1 MKFSLLNI
9 KYILVLILA
18 LPNLAFSAD
27 TTSMDVHV
35 QADIHASMHMQWDK
49 LDADDERYQ
58 EMKAKMKIGNDWS
71 LLPYGLYT
79 ELRTN
84 DPNRMVSLRISDFF
98 SKNQN
103 NVIKNEY
110 VYVSVNGKGL
120 HPASKD
126 VALLYP
132 EDRAQLKKYVL
143 LFLIKMMPNHRSGRY
158 SANFQFITNTLP

>member
-84 DPNRMVSLRISDFF
+84 DPNRMVSLRISD
-98 SKNQN
+98 
-103 NVIKNEY
+103 
-110 VYVSVNGKGL
+110 
-120 HPASKD
+120 
-126 VALLYP
+126 
-132 EDRAQLKKYVL
+132 
-143 LFLIKMMPNHRSGRY
+143 
-158 SANFQFITNTLP
+158 